1 MSTAAY
7 SGPVSTIAIRS
18 PLPAEDFLSVAG
30 GVAMAAMT
38 DRDERE
44 FPLASRSDTQT
55 MLYGFTYDLGD

>member
-1 MSTAAY
+1 
-7 SGPVSTIAIRS
+7 VSTIAIRS